1 MSFRYDKVTVSLS
14 NYRQIF
20 KGYREDT
27 LDEIRSAI
35 LDDTPIGGY
44 IDLLKNDPL
53 TLNQV
58 RLCIREMVPK
68 RYVNYRY
75 GSKVLSEIRVLNE
88 LGLDLSSLNSL
99 LPARG
104 YLKLDEEVLYQ
115 ILKLYEKG
123 VDLGG
128 INFLKL
134 DKPKA
139 MVVLDALDLGYPI
152 RVCIEGRE
160 SVVPLDTLKL
170 YIKAMNMGIDVHLL
184 LVDSWSASQ
193 LVQILSSSKRVDL
206 VALLSHINPF
216 FSAEAIQQVIEGLA
230 HGVDVTPYTALDE
243 DGYPLFN
250 YYQMRV
256 LREALESKI
265 DISRVLNPK
274 LSDIDMK
281 TKLSMREV
289 RRVGRNK
296 RNI

>member
-1 MSFRYDKVTVSLS
+1 MSFRYDKIVVSLS

-27 LDEIRSAI
+27 LDEIRSAV
-35 LDDTPIGGY
+35 LDDTPIGAY
-44 IDLLKNDPL
+44 IDILKNDPL

-68 RYVNYRY
+68 RYINYRY
-75 GSKVLSEIRVLNE
+75 GSKVLSEIRALND
-88 LGLDLSSLNSL
+88 LGLDLTPLSTL
-99 LPARG
+99 LPAKG
-104 YLKLDEEVLYQ
+104 YLKLDEDVLYQ

-123 VDLGG
+123 IDLKG

-160 SVVPLDTLKL
+160 SSIPLDTLKL
-170 YIKAMNMGIDVHLL
+170 YIKAMNMGIDVHML
-184 LVDSWSASQ
+184 LVDDWSPSQ
-193 LVQILSSSKRVDL
+193 LVQILSASKRVDL
-206 VALLSHINPF
+206 VDLLSHINPF
-216 FSAEAIQQVIEGLA
+216 FTAEAIQQVIEGLA
-230 HGVDVTPYTALDE
+230 HKVDVSSYTALDE

-250 YYQMRV
+250 HYQMRV
-256 LREALESKI
+256 LREALESNV

-274 LSDIDMK
+274 MSDIDMK
-281 TKLSMREV
+281 VKLSMREI

-296 RNI
+296 KNI

>member
-1 MSFRYDKVTVSLS
+1 MSFRYSKIVVSLS
-14 NYRQIF
+14 NYRQVF
-20 KGYREDT
+20 NGYREDT
-27 LDEIRSAI
+27 LDEIRSAV

-44 IDLLKNDPL
+44 IDTLKNDPL

-68 RYVNYRY
+68 RYINYRY
-75 GSKVLSEIRVLNE
+75 GSKVLSEIRVLND
-88 LGLDLSSLNSL
+88 LGLDLSPLNTL
-99 LPARG
+99 LPVMG
-104 YLKLDEEVLYQ
+104 YLKLDEEVLYK

-123 VDLGG
+123 IDLSG

-139 MVVLDALDLGYPI
+139 MVVLDALDLGYPV

-160 SVVPLDTLKL
+160 SSVSLDTLKL
-170 YIKAMNMGIDVHLL
+170 YIKAMNMGIDVHML
-184 LVDSWSASQ
+184 LVDDWSSVQ

-206 VALLSHINPF
+206 VDLLSHINPF
-216 FSAEAIQQVIEGLA
+216 FTAEAIQQVIEGLA
-230 HGVDVTPYTALDE
+230 HKVDVTPYTAVDE

-256 LREALESKI
+256 LREALESNI

-274 LSDIDMK
+274 MSDIDMK
-281 TKLSMREV
+281 IKLSMREV

-296 RNI
+296 KNI